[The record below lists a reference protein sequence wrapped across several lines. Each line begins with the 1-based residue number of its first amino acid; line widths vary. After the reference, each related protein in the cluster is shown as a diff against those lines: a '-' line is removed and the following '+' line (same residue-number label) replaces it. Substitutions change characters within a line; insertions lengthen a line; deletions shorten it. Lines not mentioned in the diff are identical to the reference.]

1 MLDSAEESF
10 FLAEARHAPTLARK
24 LGLADVT
31 LIVMGGIIGSGI
43 FVNPA
48 VVAARAGSAQGAL
61 GAWLLGGAIALVGAF
76 IYAELG
82 ARRPEAGGQYAYLRE
97 AFHPALAFAYA
108 WALLLLIQT
117 GGMAA
122 SAMTFAR
129 YARELA
135 HVPVPEG
142 VLSALVLGLLTLVN
156 ALGVRAGAGT
166 QNALMV
172 VKIAA
177 ILAIVAAGF
186 VLSRA
191 TGGVA
196 STPAAG
202 PAGHA
207 GGEAASGFGSAMVPV
222 LFAYGGWQTAAFV
235 GGEVRDAARTLPR
248 GMVLGVI
255 GVVVLYVAVNVACL
269 RVLGASGLAGTPAPA
284 AALMR
289 AAFGEAGARWL
300 AFGVAASTL
309 GFLSQSML
317 TAPRVYY
324 AMAADGLFFGGIA
337 RVSERTRVPVRAV
350 VLQGAAAVLLALT
363 GEYGRILDTV
373 VSADWI
379 FFGLSAACVFALRRK
394 DEAAG
399 RPAVAGIPLH
409 PWTTLAFIGASAWIV
424 FQSLAHDPRNGAIG
438 LGLMLAAWPVYLL
451 WRGAGARV
459 GPARP

>member
-1 MLDSAEESF
+1 MAEP
-10 FLAEARHAPTLARK
+10 RHPPTLARK

-31 LIVMGGIIGSGI
+31 LIVIGGIIGSGI

-48 VVAARAGSAQGAL
+48 VVAARTGSAAGAL
-61 GAWLLGGAIALVGAF
+61 GAWLLGGAIALAGAF

-135 HVPVPEG
+135 HVPLPEG

-191 TGGVA
+191 APGA
-196 STPAAG
+196 AAPAAG
-202 PAGHA
+202 SGAPPPGATPAN
-207 GGEAASGFGSAMVPV
+207 FGAAMVPV
-222 LFAYGGWQTAAFV
+222 LFAYGGWQTAAFM
-235 GGEVRDAARTLPR
+235 GGEVKDAARTLPR
-248 GMVLGVI
+248 G
-255 GVVVLYVAVNVACL
+255 
-269 RVLGASGLAGTPAPA
+269 
-284 AALMR
+284 
-289 AAFGEAGARWL
+289 
-300 AFGVAASTL
+300 
-309 GFLSQSML
+309 
-317 TAPRVYY
+317 
-324 AMAADGLFFGGIA
+324 
-337 RVSERTRVPVRAV
+337 
-350 VLQGAAAVLLALT
+350 
-363 GEYGRILDTV
+363 
-373 VSADWI
+373 
-379 FFGLSAACVFALRRK
+379 
-394 DEAAG
+394 
-399 RPAVAGIPLH
+399 
-409 PWTTLAFIGASAWIV
+409 
-424 FQSLAHDPRNGAIG
+424 
-438 LGLMLAAWPVYLL
+438 
-451 WRGAGARV
+451 
-459 GPARP
+459 